1 MPKNPIA
8 FAHWVGDHGE
18 KLWRLLGFGRHGHT
32 LPPEEMD
39 AVSPTQAVAV
49 QDARRETI
57 PCMLRLAQKD
67 DGAEQGLGKE
77 GLDEF
82 LPCQDKAVLNMMPH
96 FPVKGITAAVLKDI
110 AEYILRA
117 PGQWL
122 FYNKSGVV
130 RKSLNRF
137 TQDTCKAHTI
147 AAVFY
152 ASCVLQV
159 IGLGKV
165 VKTKSTAGGGRPNW
179 FFVKRPVQG
188 SMSLALRA
196 FGIHEG
202 STPSLRAYSD
212 SILSDNDPPLRAPI
226 VDWDG
231 FVAADASQ
239 MHALAFLHPQLEG
252 FVAER
257 QADAGHNAE
266 ADGTGV
272 EDDDDEPLAMGA
284 GMSAIPCTQG
294 GAPADHDED
303 PGFGD
308 DHVSAGFG
316 P

>member
-1 MPKNPIA
+1 M
-8 FAHWVGDHGE
+8 
-18 KLWRLLGFGRHGHT
+18 RL
-32 LPPEEMD
+32 
-39 AVSPTQAVAV
+39 
-49 QDARRETI
+49 
-57 PCMLRLAQKD
+57 
-67 DGAEQGLGKE
+67 
-77 GLDEF
+77 
-82 LPCQDKAVLNMMPH
+82 
-96 FPVKGITAAVLKDI
+96 
-110 AEYILRA
+110 
-117 PGQWL
+117 
-122 FYNKSGVV
+122 
-130 RKSLNRF
+130 

-147 AAVFY
+147 VAVFY

-202 STPSLRAYSD
+202 STPSLRAYAD

-252 FVAER
+252 FVVER

-284 GMSAIPCTQG
+284 GMSAIPCIQG